1 MVKQVEHLVVKQ
13 SNRDGGSVEQRGWNR
28 KISDGGKVEHLM
40 VEHLMVEQWNNHDGT
55 VEYLMVK

>member
-1 MVKQVEHLVVKQ
+1 MEYLMVKQVEHLVVKQ

-40 VEHLMVEQWNNHDGT
+40 VEQWNNHDGT